1 MGEEKKDELKEN
13 KEEKIEPVVLKVDM
27 HCLGCAGKVKRSIKT
42 YKGVEDMLFDMKL
55 NTVTVKGNVDPLKL
69 RERVQK
75 KSGRRTEILS
85 PLPKKENVEEKE
97 KVEDKG
103 KDKKPEKVPV
113 TVVLKVWMHCDGCAQ
128 QVQRIILKMKGV
140 QEAFADFTNNR
151 VIVKGMI
158 EPKKLVDYVYR
169 KTGKHAQVV
178 PPPPP
183 KIEEEG
189 EKKQDGK
196 KEAEE
201 VKKDEDKKEEEKKD
215 DGNKKEG
222 EEKKEEAK
230 TDEKKDSGEEVK
242 KEGEK
247 VEGEE
252 KKVEAGKEEEKKTGG
267 EETVIVSTVEEKKNE
282 FSAPKYVIEHVYPP
296 QLFSDENPNACSI
309 M

>member
-1 MGEEKKDELKEN
+1 MGEEKKEELKEN

-27 HCLGCAGKVKRSIKT
+27 HCLGCASKVKRSIKT
-42 YKGVEDMLFDMKL
+42 FNGVQDFWLDYKL
-55 NTVTVKGNVDPLKL
+55 NTVIVKGNVDPLKL

-75 KSGRRTEILS
+75 KSGRKTELLS
-85 PLPKKENVEEKE
+85 PLPKKEIVEEKE

-103 KDKKPEKVPV
+103 KDTKPEPV
-113 TVVLKVWMHCDGCAQ
+113 AATVVLKVGMHCDGCAQ
-128 QVQRIILKMKGV
+128 KVRRIILKMKGV
-140 QEAFADFTNNR
+140 QEASADFANNR
-151 VIVKGMI
+151 VIVKGLI

-183 KIEEEG
+183 PPKIEEEG
-189 EKKQDGK
+189 EKK
-196 KEAEE
+196 KEGEE
-201 VKKDEDKKEEEKKD
+201 VKKEEDKKEEEKKD
-215 DGNKKEG
+215 AGDKKEG
-222 EEKKEEAK
+222 EEKKDEAN
-230 TDEKKDSGEEVK
+230 TDDKKGSETTEGGEVK

-247 VEGEE
+247 AEGEG
-252 KKVEAGKEEEKKTGG
+252 KKPEEEKKNG
-267 EETVIVSTVEEKKNE
+267 EEETAIVTTVEEKKNE